1 MNRAM
6 YGSRW
11 SSPYCPGVSYY
22 EDDTQSGGKKCKSPT
37 GLEFE
42 IDKDGKCATAS
53 GGSIA
58 VSGPVCPGTSLGD
71 LDFPDGSRTC
81 TIDGKSFKID
91 SKGECIDK
99 SNCADTAA
107 ELAKKAYDKGKQL
120 ASDAYDKGKQLASD
134 AYDKGKEAY
143 DKIKNKQGV
152 KSKLKCYLRKQ
163 KGKKSKKRVCLSK
176 KAVQRRLKGARKG
189 GRKSHK

>member
-1 MNRAM
+1 M

-22 EDDTQSGGKKCKSPT
+22 EDDTPSGGKKCKSPL

-42 IDKDGKCATAS
+42 IDKDGKCATES
-53 GGSIA
+53 GCSIA
-58 VSGPVCPGTSLGD
+58 VSGPVCPGASLGD

-81 TIDGKSFKID
+81 TINGKSFKID

-99 SNCADTAA
+99 SNCADTVA
-107 ELAKKAYDKGKQL
+107 ELAKKAYEKGKE
-120 ASDAYDKGKQLASD
+120 LASD

-152 KSKLKCYLRKQ
+152 KSKLKSKLKCYLRKQ

-189 GRKSHK
+189 GRKSKK